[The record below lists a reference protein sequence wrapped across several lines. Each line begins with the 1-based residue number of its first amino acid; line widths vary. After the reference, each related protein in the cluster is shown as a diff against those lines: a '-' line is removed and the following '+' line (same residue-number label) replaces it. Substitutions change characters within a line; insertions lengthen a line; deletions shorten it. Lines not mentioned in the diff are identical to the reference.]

1 MQLEFLEKRI
11 LQNKTVKQKINIKE
25 WLIKHEGLKV
35 RPYYDTLGNLTIGV
49 GRNLS
54 GSDLESEIIFQMLD
68 NDIARCKY
76 ELSKFDWYK
85 NSSDNIQACLE
96 NMCFN
101 MGINKLLQFKN
112 MIKALSDKNYE
123 LAAKEAIDSKWT
135 EQVKGRATE
144 IAEVISKG

>member
-1 MQLEFLEKRI
+1 M
-11 LQNKTVKQKINIKE
+11 QNKTVKEKINIKE

-35 RPYYDTLGNLTIGV
+35 KPYYDTLGNITIGV

-54 GSDLESEIIFQMLD
+54 EINLESEIIFQMLD

-76 ELSKFDWYK
+76 ELSKFDWYN
-85 NSSDNIQACLE
+85 NSRENVKACLE

-101 MGINKLLQFKN
+101 MGINRLLQFKN

-123 LAAKEAIDSKWT
+123 LAAKEALNSKWAT
-135 EQVKGRATE
+135 QVKGRATE
-144 IAEVISKG
+144 IAEVMARGEK